1 MENNGVFDS
10 VVRRALETLDAASAI
25 LQSHPTH
32 AHLAPG
38 LAAVGV
44 LLSSQA
50 AHETRAQ
57 IAEARCEAAL
67 ARASGLQL
75 ALEQAHASAKLLTVY
90 HAEVVRKQRDRD
102 MRARAREEEYRRVVE
117 QSQRQEPEPDH
128 RITHG
133 KLDDVKEHPT
143 TSTTPRSSPSPA
155 MPPVLKELTQSL
167 GDRLSIGE
175 EGGADCLTTL
185 ILGARQRIADLEGA
199 VAVRD
204 EKLTLLAA
212 ALEARLG
219 TTQAVT

>member
-90 HAEVVRKQRDRD
+90 HAEVVRKQRGRD

-117 QSQRQEPEPDH
+117 QSQRQEPETDH

-133 KLDDVKEHPT
+133 KLDDVNST